1 MFSHVT
7 TPNVYVYKL
16 FMLPYL
22 SVPSTMLEPL
32 VSVVP
37 AVNGRQ
43 VSLNVSINV
52 SMNLSCEQSGQCS
65 VADWSCTIHVMLLLP
80 ACIV

>member
-22 SVPSTMLEPL
+22 SVPSMIP

-37 AVNGRQ
+37 TVNGARQ
-43 VSLNVSINV
+43 VSLNISIDV
-52 SMNLSCEQSGQCS
+52 SMSFAMGSLVCVVWLMGTC
-65 VADWSCTIHVMLLLP
+65 HVITSLIGT
-80 ACIV
+80 CIV

>member
-1 MFSHVT
+1 MT
-7 TPNVYVYKL
+7 TPDVYVYKL

-22 SVPSTMLEPL
+22 SVPSVMLP

-37 AVNGRQ
+37 TVNGARQ
-43 VSLNVSINV
+43 VSLNISIDV
-52 SMNLSCEQSGQCS
+52 SMNLSWEQSGQCS
-65 VADWSCTIHVMLLLP
+65 VVDWSCTVHVMLLLP

>member
-7 TPNVYVYKL
+7 TPNVYVCKL

-22 SVPSTMLEPL
+22 SVPSVTPS
-32 VSVVP
+32 VSVIP
-37 AVNGRQ
+37 TVNGARQ
-43 VSLNVSINV
+43 LSLNISIDV

-65 VADWSCTIHVMLLLP
+65 VAVWSCTVHVMLLLP